1 MFPGRGCHFV
11 LWSMYEN
18 LMSYIF
24 GECFEP
30 TDLRNQE
37 RNFIFFNVRDRVVM
51 GILLWRHF

>member
-30 TDLRNQE
+30 TDLRNLE
-37 RNFIFFNVRDRVVM
+37 RIFFFKCEGGAVM
-51 GILLWRHF
+51 GIFLWRHF